1 MNASIHENFSTRIIV
16 IRTIVNVKIS
26 RTHVVIIHKYV
37 CEGNDYKII
46 IREMIW
52 GHCQGKGQQIPTEKL
67 ALTPQIKQH
76 LSISLM
82 LLCG

>member
-1 MNASIHENFSTRIIV
+1 MLQFMKIFNKTNCYANNYQHKNFTYM
-16 IRTIVNVKIS
+16 
-26 RTHVVIIHKYV
+26 VIIHKYV
-37 CEGNDYKII
+37 CERNDYI